1 MVIMQD
7 SIVAAFFGK
16 PTRPAGLGFGFKF
29 RGTGRKLFAE
39 ALLSFLLVFP
49 NLLIAQAKTTFK
61 LEGLDQE
68 VEILRDRWGV
78 SHIYAKT
85 LEDLFFAQGFNA
97 ARDRLWQLDVW
108 RRQGEGKLAEAF
120 GRRFLDQD
128 KAARLFLYRGDM
140 EEEFRSYHP
149 EGKRILTAFAEG
161 INAYVDLTRSQPD
174 LLPLEFKLTKSTPG
188 YWRPESSLIR
198 IFGLTRNVTRE
209 VTLAQLVN
217 LMGAESVERLL
228 VFEPPTR
235 LKVPEFLD
243 LKLIDDRVLA
253 SYHLA
258 RAGVTFRPEDI
269 SDSAIPSSDRPILA
283 QQLSQPSQ
291 DADAVHWKSYA
302 SNNWVLSG
310 RLTSSRSPIL
320 ANDPHRAHLIPSLR
334 YMVHLVG
341 PGWNVIGAGEPAI
354 PGVSLG
360 HNEKISNGLT
370 IFSFPDEEDL
380 YVYDTNP
387 VNSSQYLYMGK
398 WEDMKVI
405 EEVFSVRGGDTARAL
420 LKFTRHGPVLY
431 EDAEN
436 RKAYA
441 LRATW
446 LEHEGT
452 AAYLGSLRINQAQ
465 NWQGFLDAMSRHYN
479 PSLNMVYADTAG
491 NIGWFGGSLAPK
503 RPNWNGLLPVPGDG
517 KYEWSGYLE
526 PGMLPSVYNPK
537 EGFFATANQFN
548 LPEDYPY
555 AHVSGHEW
563 SDPFRYDRVWEVLR
577 SGRRFTIG
585 DTMQLQLDEL
595 SLPARGL
602 VPLLRA
608 LSSPSPEVDSAL
620 KLLRGWDYVLS
631 RESTAAAIY
640 ELWVQRLHEN
650 VFNLYLPA
658 GARPIFGTGSRRVL
672 LRLLYSPDGAFGAD
686 PLSGRDA
693 LLLKSLEEAATALR
707 EKLGPDMGRWKWGDL
722 HHAAYESMLSAAADA
737 PTRRLLD
744 TVSVQRGGDGYT
756 VNNTGFRTSDY
767 RQTGGA
773 SYRQVIDLGDFDNS
787 VAINT
792 PGQSGNPG
800 SPHYKDL
807 FSLWAEGKYFPLFFS
822 RDRIEGVTEE
832 VLTLQPK

>member
-1 MVIMQD
+1 M
-7 SIVAAFFGK
+7 
-16 PTRPAGLGFGFKF
+16 
-29 RGTGRKLFAE
+29 FAE
-39 ALLSFLLVFP
+39 ALLSLLLVFP
-49 NLLIAQAKTTFK
+49 NLLIAQAKTTYK

-108 RRQGEGKLAEAF
+108 RRQGEGRLAEAF

-140 EEEFRSYHP
+140 EKEFRSYHP

-235 LKVPEFLD
+235 LKVPEGLD

-269 SDSAIPSSDRPILA
+269 SGSTVPWSDRSILA

-291 DADAVHWKSYA
+291 DADAVHWRSYA

-360 HNEKISNGLT
+360 HNEKTANGLT
-370 IFSFPDEEDL
+370 IFSFADEEDL

-387 VNSSQYLYMGK
+387 VNRSQYLYMGK
-398 WEDMKVI
+398 WEDMKII

-420 LKFTRHGPVLY
+420 LKFTRHGPVIY

-452 AAYLGSLRINQAQ
+452 AAYLGSLRINQAR
-465 NWQGFLDAMSRHYN
+465 NWQEFLDAVSRHYN
-479 PSLNMVYADTAG
+479 PSENMVYADTAG

-526 PGMLPSVYNPK
+526 PGRLPSVYNPK
-537 EGFFATANQFN
+537 EGYFATANQFN

-555 AHVSGHEW
+555 ADISGHEW
-563 SDPFRYDRVWEVLR
+563 SDPFRYDRVSEVLH

-595 SLPARGL
+595 SLPAREL
-602 VPLLRA
+602 VPLLRG
-608 LSSPSPEVDSAL
+608 LSSPRPEVDSAL
-620 KLLRGWDYVLS
+620 RLLRGWDYVLS
-631 RESTAAAIY
+631 RESAAAAIY
-640 ELWVQRLHEN
+640 ELWIQRLHEN
-650 VFNLYLPA
+650 VFNLYVPA
-658 GARPIFGTGSRRVL
+658 EARSIFGTGSRRVL

-693 LLLKSLEEAATALR
+693 VLLKSLEEATAALR
-707 EKLGPDMGRWKWGDL
+707 EKLGPDMDRWKWGDL
-722 HHAAYESMLSAAADA
+722 HHTAYESMFSAAVDA

-744 TVSVQRGGDGYT
+744 TVPVPRGGDGYT

-773 SYRQVIDLGDFDNS
+773 SYRQVIDLGNLDNS

-792 PGQSGNPG
+792 PGQSGNPD

-807 FSLWAEGKYFPLFFS
+807 FPIWAEGKYFPLFFS
-822 RDRIEGVTEE
+822 RDKIESVTEE
-832 VLTLQPK
+832 LLTLQPK